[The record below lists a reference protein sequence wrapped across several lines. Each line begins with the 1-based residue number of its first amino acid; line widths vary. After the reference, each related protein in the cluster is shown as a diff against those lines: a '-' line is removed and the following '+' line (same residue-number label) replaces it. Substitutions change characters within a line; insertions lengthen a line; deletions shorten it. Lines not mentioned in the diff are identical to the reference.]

1 MQQPDLESIEQQWRR
16 ERPDLDPLCMIVCGA
31 VWRAGR
37 RLMAGLQDNLD
48 RFGLDFAGLDVL
60 LTLRRQGA
68 GQSMSPGAMAADMML
83 SSGAMTARLDR
94 LESRGLLRRAPD
106 PADRRGVRISLT
118 EEGFELADRLVA
130 AHVAVEQA
138 MLSDLSRDEQTK
150 LLKALSRLA
159 PEDATQS

>member
-1 MQQPDLESIEQQWRR
+1 MERSELEAIEGQWRR
-16 ERPDLDPLCMIVCGA
+16 ERPDLDPLCMIVCGS

-37 RLMAGLQDNLD
+37 RLMAGLQENLD

-94 LESRGLLRRAPD
+94 LETRGLLRRSPD
-106 PADRRGVRISLT
+106 PDDRRGVRIALT
-118 EEGFELADRLVA
+118 EEGFALADRLVT
-130 AHVAVEQA
+130 AHVAVEQS
-138 MLSDLSRDEQTK
+138 MLSKLQIEEQKKLSEFLSRVADED
-150 LLKALSRLA
+150 
-159 PEDATQS
+159 PMQS